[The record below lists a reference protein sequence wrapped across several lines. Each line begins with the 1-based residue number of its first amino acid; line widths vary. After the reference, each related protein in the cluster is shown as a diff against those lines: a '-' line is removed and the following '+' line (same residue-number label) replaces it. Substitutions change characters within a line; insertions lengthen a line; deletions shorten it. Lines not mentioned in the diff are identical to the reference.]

1 MNHVLLY
8 LTGGVDL
15 SVLAS
20 KIMAFSVS
28 NSVWLADL
36 DALGGVERS
45 ARRCML
51 CGCGGG
57 VTSRRQEK
65 PRSLECLRRLFTR
78 TNVKTLT

>member
-51 CGCGGG
+51 CGCGLWVVGG
-57 VTSRRQEK
+57 GHITS
-65 PRSLECLRRLFTR
+65 PREASLS
-78 TNVKTLT
+78 